1 MKKMMSFL
9 MAGMLVLGLSY
20 QAEATVGVKANYSED
35 GNVKFYI
42 PSIMDGNKKII
53 NKLNADFKDSVLTK
67 VKDFKAI
74 ISEDSRPNIK
84 DKTSFASNYTVKY
97 NKNDILSITET
108 GYQYTGGAHGIT
120 WRSSKTIY
128 LPTGQVYD
136 LSEIFK
142 EGFDY
147 QTFLNPKIN
156 QQIKERGLEKDL
168 TFEGVNKDT
177 SYFITEE
184 GLVIYYQP
192 YEIAAYVFGMPEF
205 FIPINEVRDNL
216 QDNIKIFKI

>member
-1 MKKMMSFL
+1 MKKMLSILMSGIL
-9 MAGMLVLGLSY
+9 ILGLSY
-20 QAEATVGVKANYSED
+20 QAEATVGIKANYSEKE
-35 GNVKFYI
+35 NVKLYI
-42 PSIMDGNKKII
+42 PSIMDGDKKII
-53 NKLNADFKDSVLTK
+53 NKLNADFKVSVLTK

-84 DKTSFASNYTVKY
+84 EMSSFAANYTVKY
-97 NKNDILSITET
+97 NKNDILSIAET

-128 LPTGQVYD
+128 LPTGHVYN
-136 LSEIFK
+136 LGEIFK
-142 EGFDY
+142 AGFDY
-147 QTFLNPKIN
+147 QTFLNTK
-156 QQIKERGLEKDL
+156 IKEQLKARGWEGHAS
-168 TFEGVNKDT
+168 FEGVNKDT

-205 FIPINEVRDNL
+205 FIPIDDVRDNL
-216 QDNIKIFKI
+216 QDQIRIFKI